1 MVSCVFAC
9 RERREAAARAEAQAE
24 AELISQPNGVAK
36 LGAKF
41 WANPLPT
48 DLDAFGMPRS
58 SVGQEIFT
66 AEDVAD
72 QEGAEVVQ
80 GHGKKGNV
88 GEGQEEGEGVVVVE
102 SRTDDEEE
110 DLPALVEGME
120 EVGLGDV
127 VDSKNIFLDVD

>member
-1 MVSCVFAC
+1 
-9 RERREAAARAEAQAE
+9 
-24 AELISQPNGVAK
+24 
-36 LGAKF
+36 
-41 WANPLPT
+41 
-48 DLDAFGMPRS
+48 MPRS